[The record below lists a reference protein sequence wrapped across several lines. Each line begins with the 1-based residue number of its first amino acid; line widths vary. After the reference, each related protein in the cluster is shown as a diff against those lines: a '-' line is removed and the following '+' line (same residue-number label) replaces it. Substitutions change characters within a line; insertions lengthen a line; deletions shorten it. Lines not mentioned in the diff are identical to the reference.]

1 MRFGL
6 KNIIDFQVYQSLS
19 NYIEAVDNDIN
30 NKLES
35 MYKELN
41 DKYDNIV
48 SFFNDI
54 IDKLAWWIPIIK

>member
-6 KNIIDFQVYQSLS
+6 KNIIDFQVYQSFS

-48 SFFNDI
+48 SFFYDI
-54 IDKLAWWIPIIK
+54 IYKLAWWIPIRK

>member
-1 MRFGL
+1 MF
-6 KNIIDFQVYQSLS
+6 S

-41 DKYDNIV
+41 DEYNNIV
-48 SFFNDI
+48 SVFNEVVI
-54 IDKLAWWIPIIK
+54 GLLGGYLLKK